1 MQKILGARSLLRP
14 ILVSFRFR
22 QTNGWPKRTTST
34 SHQLGSEAAL
44 AVSVTHQKLV
54 LSGVILSSP
63 DKSQQYKVL
72 KELGIKQGPLSK
84 CTCKQRGV
92 CEVCKIEPCKPGVNY
107 QDWLNKSS
115 DWDTLVAKNEKKR
128 FEEHK
133 REGKQIRF

>member
-1 MQKILGARSLLRP
+1 MEDTRY
-14 ILVSFRFR
+14 
-22 QTNGWPKRTTST
+22 PKDCWLK
-34 SHQLGSEAAL
+34 HQLIAL
-44 AVSVTHQKLV
+44 IKRKKQIEQERQDRVQHN
-54 LSGVILSSP
+54 G
-63 DKSQQYKVL
+63 KVL
-72 KELGIKQGPLSK
+72 LELGIKQGPLSK

-92 CEVCKIEPCKPGVNY
+92 CEVCKIEPCNPGVNY